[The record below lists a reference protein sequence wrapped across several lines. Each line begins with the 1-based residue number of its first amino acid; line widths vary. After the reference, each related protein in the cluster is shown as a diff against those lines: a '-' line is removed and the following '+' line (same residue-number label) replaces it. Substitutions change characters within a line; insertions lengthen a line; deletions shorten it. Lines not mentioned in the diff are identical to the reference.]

1 MNKFVELKICNYINN
16 TLEVEREVKFKIT
29 EECLND
35 YLTET
40 EDNRTVNEFLETC
53 DSDESS
59 VIYEYANDDGRILSE
74 EITYCDKFIEKY
86 EDFVRR
92 IQMFDPDM
100 TAEEIATKEDYYWQ
114 CWCLSDGYC
123 EEINS
128 LYVEAEMIPEE
139 ELKDEVSSMI
149 SKILKAYDNKQ
160 ITESEKDK
168 LINMLQ

>member
-114 CWCLSDGYC
+114 CWCLSDGYY

-139 ELKDEVSSMI
+139 ELKDEASSMI

>member
-1 MNKFVELKICNYINN
+1 
-16 TLEVEREVKFKIT
+16 
-29 EECLND
+29 
-35 YLTET
+35 
-40 EDNRTVNEFLETC
+40 
-53 DSDESS
+53 
-59 VIYEYANDDGRILSE
+59 
-74 EITYCDKFIEKY
+74 
-86 EDFVRR
+86 
-92 IQMFDPDM
+92 MFDPDM

-114 CWCLSDGYC
+114 CWCLSDGYY

>member
-59 VIYEYANDDGRILSE
+59 VIYANDDGRILSE

-114 CWCLSDGYC
+114 CWCLSDGYY

-139 ELKDEVSSMI
+139 ELKGEVSSMI
-149 SKILKAYDNKQ
+149 SKILEAYDNKQ

-168 LINMLQ
+168 LVNMLQ